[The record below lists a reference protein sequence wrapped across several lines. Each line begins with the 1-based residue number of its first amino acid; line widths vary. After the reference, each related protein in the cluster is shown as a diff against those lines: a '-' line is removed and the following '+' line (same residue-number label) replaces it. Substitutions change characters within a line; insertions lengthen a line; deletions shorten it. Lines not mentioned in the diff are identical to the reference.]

1 MTARGP
7 RTPDVGRI
15 YDALLGGMDNF
26 AEDREAPARP
36 EEAMTLTLMR
46 PACPGQV
53 AGPAFPCRG
62 ESSPR
67 QGTPCMSGG
76 PARPAG
82 RGYPGPLDAGL
93 SGTGLV
99 AR

>member
-36 EEAMTLTLMR
+36 EEAMTLTFMC

-53 AGPAFPCRG
+53 AGPGSHAAG
-62 ESSPR
+62 SP
-67 QGTPCMSGG
+67 
-76 PARPAG
+76 
-82 RGYPGPLDAGL
+82 L
-93 SGTGLV
+93 SGR
-99 AR
+99 ARRA